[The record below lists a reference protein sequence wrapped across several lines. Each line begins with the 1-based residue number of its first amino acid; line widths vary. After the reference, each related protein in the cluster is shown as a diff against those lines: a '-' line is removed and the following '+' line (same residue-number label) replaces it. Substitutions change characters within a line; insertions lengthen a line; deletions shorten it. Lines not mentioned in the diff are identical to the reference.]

1 MQSKT
6 SFFNRTLFR
15 KNLSR
20 YWPLWGF
27 ASFVG
32 FLAPAALLVRVI
44 QSGETSVAPLRVR
57 EIYYYLLSDAVPI
70 VSIAYAIL
78 CAMAVW
84 SYLYNARSVGMMHSL
99 PIRREGL
106 FLTNLLSGLAM
117 MAIPYLVAGGL
128 GTLLFACCGGFDA
141 WGTLVT
147 VLAVIAQSVTF
158 FGLATF
164 CAFLTGNIFA
174 LPVLYF
180 LLNFL
185 APLGD
190 WLCNLFARGF
200 LFGFTADYSGTVDF
214 LCPMVYLTQR
224 LYVNSEYET
233 VRDSALEYQ
242 NRLTSVTL
250 ENAWLIAAYA
260 AAGLVFLALA
270 YLLYRRRE
278 SERAGDVVAVRVFRP
293 VFRFGVAAL
302 SALLGGRLLYALLWE
317 SFQAG
322 DTFTPVPLA
331 ICLIVAGLIGY
342 YAASM
347 LLAKSLRVFRG
358 SAVGALCLVAACAAF
373 CAGMRYDLFGIERR
387 IPDQNEIAQ
396 LEIYLARNTYYL
408 TPEDQPEL
416 LSGAQDLQRTLIAQ
430 KDLIRSNY
438 ETYRHGGS
446 SSDILTAAGTM
457 QGAETYRH
465 GGSSSDPDASTN
477 IRYVY
482 TLKNGATVERFYTVS
497 FARSDLQ
504 TSGSYANVMDSFVN
518 SPALRQARLRWGDP
532 EFHVESGSFDSQS
545 TGDYFNLGTQECE
558 TLLSAIARDAEN
570 GNWGRYDWFEDDGTA
585 YAMDLSF
592 DFYRDLIDER
602 GTHYQSYDSIYIT
615 VRPEMTETKQALLD
629 LNLATEQDFVT
640 WQELNGIT
648 TEA

>member
-1 MQSKT
+1 
-6 SFFNRTLFR
+6 
-15 KNLSR
+15 
-20 YWPLWGF
+20 
-27 ASFVG
+27 
-32 FLAPAALLVRVI
+32 
-44 QSGETSVAPLRVR
+44 
-57 EIYYYLLSDAVPI
+57 
-70 VSIAYAIL
+70 
-78 CAMAVW
+78 MAVW

-141 WGTLVT
+141 WGTLAT
-147 VLAVIAQSVTF
+147 ILAVIGQSVTF

-293 VFRFGVAAL
+293 VFRFGVAA
-302 SALLGGRLLYALLWE
+302 
-317 SFQAG
+317 
-322 DTFTPVPLA
+322 P
-331 ICLIVAGLIGY
+331 
-342 YAASM
+342 SM
-347 LLAKSLRVFRG
+347 
-358 SAVGALCLVAACAAF
+358 
-373 CAGMRYDLFGIERR
+373 
-387 IPDQNEIAQ
+387 
-396 LEIYLARNTYYL
+396 
-408 TPEDQPEL
+408 
-416 LSGAQDLQRTLIAQ
+416 
-430 KDLIRSNY
+430 
-438 ETYRHGGS
+438 
-446 SSDILTAAGTM
+446 
-457 QGAETYRH
+457 
-465 GGSSSDPDASTN
+465 
-477 IRYVY
+477 
-482 TLKNGATVERFYTVS
+482 
-497 FARSDLQ
+497 
-504 TSGSYANVMDSFVN
+504 TS
-518 SPALRQARLRWGDP
+518 W
-532 EFHVESGSFDSQS
+532 
-545 TGDYFNLGTQECE
+545 T
-558 TLLSAIARDAEN
+558 
-570 GNWGRYDWFEDDGTA
+570 
-585 YAMDLSF
+585 
-592 DFYRDLIDER
+592 
-602 GTHYQSYDSIYIT
+602 
-615 VRPEMTETKQALLD
+615 
-629 LNLATEQDFVT
+629 
-640 WQELNGIT
+640 
-648 TEA
+648 

>member
-44 QSGETSVAPLRVR
+44 QSGETSVEPLLVR
-57 EIYYYLLSDAVPI
+57 EVYYTLLGSAVPI
-70 VSIAYAIL
+70 ISLCYAIL

-84 SYLYNARSVGMMHSL
+84 SYLYNARSVGMMHTL

-147 VLAVIAQSVTF
+147 ILAVIAQSVTF

-174 LPVLYF
+174 LPALYF

-200 LFGFTADYSGTVDF
+200 LFGFTSNYSGTVDF
-214 LCPMVYLTQR
+214 LCPVVYLTQR

-233 VRDSALEYQ
+233 VRDSASEYQ
-242 NRLTSVTL
+242 NLLTSVTL

-317 SFQAG
+317 SFQVG
-322 DTFTPVPLA
+322 DTFTPVPMA
-331 ICLIVAGLIGY
+331 IFLIVAGLIGY

-358 SAVGALCLVAACAAF
+358 SAVGALCLVAACVAF

-387 IPDQNEIAQ
+387 IPDQNEITQ
-396 LEIYLARNTYYL
+396 LEIYLARSTYYL

-430 KDLIRSNY
+430 KDLIQRNY
-438 ETYRHGGS
+438 ETYRHGS
-446 SSDILTAAGTM
+446 V
-457 QGAETYRH
+457 
-465 GGSSSDPDASTN
+465 SSDPDAYTN
-477 IRYVY
+477 IRYIY
-482 TLKNGATVERFYTVS
+482 TLKNGATVERFYVVS

-504 TSGSYANVMDSFVN
+504 TSGSYASVLDAYVN
-518 SPALRQARLRWGDP
+518 SPGMRQARLRWNDP
-532 EFHVESGSFDSQS
+532 EFHMEGGAFNSRS
-545 TGDYFNLGTQECE
+545 TGDYFALGTQECE
-558 TLLSAIARDAEN
+558 GLLSAIAKDAEN
-570 GNWGRYDWFEDDGTA
+570 GNWGRYDWFEDDQAA

-629 LNLATEQDFVT
+629 LNLATQEDFVT
-640 WQELNGIT
+640 WQELNGIVA
-648 TEA
+648 EDMA

>member
-32 FLAPAALLVRVI
+32 FLAPAAALVRLA
-44 QSGETSVAPLRVR
+44 QSGSMSVEPLVVR
-57 EIYYYLLSDAVPI
+57 EGYYYLLGNAVPI
-70 VSIAYAIL
+70 VSLVYAIL

-84 SYLYNARSVGMMHSL
+84 SYLYNPRSVGMMHSL

-141 WGTLVT
+141 WGTLAT
-147 VLAVIAQSVTF
+147 ILAVIGQSVTF

-278 SERAGDVVAVRVFRP
+278 SERAGDVVAVRIFRP

-322 DTFTPVPLA
+322 DTFTPVPMA
-331 ICLIVAGLIGY
+331 VCLIVAGLIGY

-446 SSDILTAAGTM
+446 SSD
-457 QGAETYRH
+457 
-465 GGSSSDPDASTN
+465 PDASTN
-477 IRYVY
+477 IRYIY

-497 FARSDLQ
+497 FARSDL
-504 TSGSYANVMDSFVN
+504 SVPGSYANAMDAYVN

-532 EFHVESGSFDSQS
+532 EFHVESGWFSLQES
-545 TGDYFNLGTQECE
+545 GDNFALGTQECE
-558 TLLSAIARDAEN
+558 RLLSAIAQDAEN

-585 YAMDLSF
+585 YAMDLGF
-592 DFYRDLIDER
+592 DFYRDLIDEH

>member
-57 EIYYYLLSDAVPI
+57 EIYYYLVADAVPI

-84 SYLYNARSVGMMHSL
+84 SYLYHPRSVSMMHSL

-141 WGTLVT
+141 WGTLAT
-147 VLAVIAQSVTF
+147 ILAVIGQSVTF

-260 AAGLVFLALA
+260 AAGLVFLTLA

-358 SAVGALCLVAACAAF
+358 SAVGALCLVAACVAF

-387 IPDQNEIAQ
+387 IPAEGEIAQ

-416 LSGAQDLQRTLIAQ
+416 LAGAQDLQRTLIAQ

-446 SSDILTAAGTM
+446 SSD
-457 QGAETYRH
+457 
-465 GGSSSDPDASTN
+465 PDASTN
-477 IRYVY
+477 IRYIY

-497 FARSDLQ
+497 FARSDL
-504 TSGSYANVMDSFVN
+504 SVPGSYANAMDAYVN

-532 EFHVESGSFDSQS
+532 EFHVESGWFSIQD
-545 TGDYFNLGTQECE
+545 GDDNFTLGTQECE

>member
-57 EIYYYLLSDAVPI
+57 EIYYYLVADAVPI

-141 WGTLVT
+141 WGTLAT

-387 IPDQNEIAQ
+387 IPDQNEITQ

-446 SSDILTAAGTM
+446 SSD
-457 QGAETYRH
+457 
-465 GGSSSDPDASTN
+465 PDASTN

-482 TLKNGATVERFYTVS
+482 TLKNGATVERFYVVS

-545 TGDYFNLGTQECE
+545 AGDYFNLGTQECE
-558 TLLSAIARDAEN
+558 RLLSAIAQDAEN

-592 DFYRDLIDER
+592 DFYRDLIDEH
-602 GTHYQSYDSIYIT
+602 GTHYRSYDSIYIT

>member
-57 EIYYYLLSDAVPI
+57 EIYYYLVADAVPI

-141 WGTLVT
+141 WGTLAT
-147 VLAVIAQSVTF
+147 ILAVIGQSVTF

-260 AAGLVFLALA
+260 AAGLVFLTLA

-396 LEIYLARNTYYL
+396 LEIYLASNTYYL

-430 KDLIRSNY
+430 KDLIRGNY
-438 ETYRHGGS
+438 ETYRHGS
-446 SSDILTAAGTM
+446 T
-457 QGAETYRH
+457 
-465 GGSSSDPDASTN
+465 SSDPDAYTN
-477 IRYVY
+477 IRYIY

-504 TSGSYANVMDSFVN
+504 TSGSYANVMDAYVN

>member
-57 EIYYYLLSDAVPI
+57 EIYYYLVADAVPI

-84 SYLYNARSVGMMHSL
+84 NYLYHPRSVGMMHSL

-117 MAIPYLVAGGL
+117 MAIPYLVAGVL

-141 WGTLVT
+141 WGTLAT
-147 VLAVIAQSVTF
+147 ILAVIGQSVTF

-180 LLNFL
+180 LFNFL

-200 LFGFTADYSGTVDF
+200 LFGFTADYSGSVDF
-214 LCPMVYLTQR
+214 LCPVVYLTQR
-224 LYVNSEYET
+224 LYVSSEYET
-233 VRDSALEYQ
+233 VQASALEYQ
-242 NRLTSVTL
+242 NQLTSVTL

-302 SALLGGRLLYALLWE
+302 SALLGGRLLYALIWE

-358 SAVGALCLVAACAAF
+358 STVGALCLVAACVAF
-373 CAGMRYDLFGIERR
+373 CAGMRFDLFGIESR
-387 IPDQNEIAQ
+387 IPDGSEIAQ
-396 LEIYLARNTYYL
+396 LEIYLANNTYYL

-438 ETYRHGGS
+438 ETYRHGS
-446 SSDILTAAGTM
+446 T
-457 QGAETYRH
+457 
-465 GGSSSDPDASTN
+465 SSDPDAYTN
-477 IRYVY
+477 IRYIY
-482 TLKNGATVERFYTVS
+482 TLKNGSTVERFYTVS
-497 FARSDLQ
+497 FARSDL
-504 TSGSYANVMDSFVN
+504 SVPGSYANAMDAYVN
-518 SPALRQARLRWGDP
+518 SPALRQARLRWSDP
-532 EFHVESGSFDSQS
+532 EFRVESGWFSIQD
-545 TGDYFNLGTQECE
+545 GDDNFSLGTQECE

-585 YAMDLSF
+585 YAMDLGF
-592 DFYRDLIDER
+592 DFYRDLIDEH

-648 TEA
+648 TVA

>member
-44 QSGETSVAPLRVR
+44 QSGETSVEPLVVR
-57 EIYYYLLSDAVPI
+57 EIYYYLVADAVPI
-70 VSIAYAIL
+70 ISLVYAIL

-331 ICLIVAGLIGY
+331 VCLIVAGLIGY

-358 SAVGALCLVAACAAF
+358 SVVGALCLVAACVAF

-387 IPDQNEIAQ
+387 IPAEGEIAQ

-446 SSDILTAAGTM
+446 SSD
-457 QGAETYRH
+457 
-465 GGSSSDPDASTN
+465 PDASTN
-477 IRYVY
+477 IRYTY

-532 EFHVESGSFDSQS
+532 EFHVESGWFSIQD
-545 TGDYFNLGTQECE
+545 GDDNFTLGTQECE

-570 GNWGRYDWFEDDGTA
+570 GNWGRYDWFEDDQSA

-592 DFYRDLIDER
+592 DFYRDLIDEH
-602 GTHYQSYDSIYIT
+602 GTHYRSYDSIYIT

>member
-70 VSIAYAIL
+70 VSIAFAIL

-84 SYLYNARSVGMMHSL
+84 SYLYNPRSVGMMHSL

-141 WGTLVT
+141 WGTLAT
-147 VLAVIAQSVTF
+147 ILAVIGQSVTF

-331 ICLIVAGLIGY
+331 ICLMVAGLIGY

-602 GTHYQSYDSIYIT
+602 GTHYRSYDSIYIT

>member
-57 EIYYYLLSDAVPI
+57 EIYYYLVADAVPI

-99 PIRREGL
+99 PIRRQGL

-141 WGTLVT
+141 WGTLAT
-147 VLAVIAQSVTF
+147 ILAVIGQSVTF

-358 SAVGALCLVAACAAF
+358 SAVGALCLVAACVAF

-387 IPDQNEIAQ
+387 IPDQNEITQ

-446 SSDILTAAGTM
+446 SSD
-457 QGAETYRH
+457 
-465 GGSSSDPDASTN
+465 PDASTN
-477 IRYVY
+477 IRYIY

-497 FARSDLQ
+497 FARSDL
-504 TSGSYANVMDSFVN
+504 SVPGSYANAMDAYVN

-532 EFHVESGSFDSQS
+532 EFHVESGWFSIQD
-545 TGDYFNLGTQECE
+545 GDDNFTLGTQECE

>member
-57 EIYYYLLSDAVPI
+57 EIYYYLVADAVPI

-141 WGTLVT
+141 WGTLAT
-147 VLAVIAQSVTF
+147 ILAVIGQSVTF

-446 SSDILTAAGTM
+446 SSD
-457 QGAETYRH
+457 
-465 GGSSSDPDASTN
+465 PDASTN

-592 DFYRDLIDER
+592 DFYRDLIDEH
-602 GTHYQSYDSIYIT
+602 GTHYRSYDSIYIT

>member
-57 EIYYYLLSDAVPI
+57 EIYYYLVADAVPI

-106 FLTNLLSGLAM
+106 FLTNLISGLAM

-141 WGTLVT
+141 WGTLAT
-147 VLAVIAQSVTF
+147 ILAVIGQSVTF

-347 LLAKSLRVFRG
+347 LVAKSLRVFRG
-358 SAVGALCLVAACAAF
+358 SAVGALCLVAACVAF

-387 IPDQNEIAQ
+387 IPDQNEITQ

-446 SSDILTAAGTM
+446 SSD
-457 QGAETYRH
+457 
-465 GGSSSDPDASTN
+465 PDASTN
-477 IRYVY
+477 IRYIY

-497 FARSDLQ
+497 FARSDL
-504 TSGSYANVMDSFVN
+504 SVPGSYANAMDAYVN

-532 EFHVESGSFDSQS
+532 EFHVESGWFSIQD
-545 TGDYFNLGTQECE
+545 GDDNFTLGTQECE

>member
-1 MQSKT
+1 MQSKI

-15 KNLSR
+15 KNLGR

-27 ASFVG
+27 ASFAG
-32 FLAPAALLVRVI
+32 FLVPAALLVQML
-44 QSGETSVAPLRVR
+44 QSGSMSLEPLRSR

-70 VSIAYAIL
+70 VSLVYAIL

-84 SYLYNARSVGMMHSL
+84 NYLYHPRSVGMMHSL

-141 WGTLVT
+141 WGTLAT

-174 LPVLYF
+174 LPALYF

-200 LFGFTADYSGTVDF
+200 LFGFTADYSGSVDF
-214 LCPMVYLTQR
+214 LCPVVYLTQR
-224 LYVNSEYET
+224 LYVNTEMSYQEVFNVQGGGHSTEY
-233 VRDSALEYQ
+233 VI
-242 NRLTSVTL
+242 TSVTL

-278 SERAGDVVAVRVFRP
+278 SERAGDVVAVRIFRP

-322 DTFTPVPLA
+322 DTFTPVPMA
-331 ICLIVAGLIGY
+331 VCLMVAGLIGY

-373 CAGMRYDLFGIERR
+373 CAGMRFDLFGIESR

-396 LEIYLARNTYYL
+396 LEIYLASNTYYL
-408 TPEDQPEL
+408 TPEEQPEL

-438 ETYRHGGS
+438 ETYRHGS
-446 SSDILTAAGTM
+446 T
-457 QGAETYRH
+457 
-465 GGSSSDPDASTN
+465 SSDPDAYTN
-477 IRYVY
+477 IRYIY
-482 TLKNGATVERFYTVS
+482 TLKNGATVERFYTVF
-497 FARSDLQ
+497 FARSDL
-504 TSGSYANVMDSFVN
+504 SVPGSYANAMDAYVN
-518 SPALRQARLRWGDP
+518 SPALRQARLRWSDP

-602 GTHYQSYDSIYIT
+602 GTHYRSYDSIYIT

>member
-57 EIYYYLLSDAVPI
+57 EIYYYLVADAVPI

-99 PIRREGL
+99 PIRRQGL

-141 WGTLVT
+141 WGTLAT
-147 VLAVIAQSVTF
+147 ILAVIGQSVTF

-358 SAVGALCLVAACAAF
+358 SAVGALCLVAACVAF

-387 IPDQNEIAQ
+387 IPDQNEITQ

-438 ETYRHGGS
+438 
-446 SSDILTAAGTM
+446 
-457 QGAETYRH
+457 ETYRH

-532 EFHVESGSFDSQS
+532 EFHVESGWFSIQD
-545 TGDYFNLGTQECE
+545 GDDNFTLGTQECE

-602 GTHYQSYDSIYIT
+602 GTHYRSYDSIYIT

>member
-141 WGTLVT
+141 WGTLAT
-147 VLAVIAQSVTF
+147 ILAVIGQSVTF

-331 ICLIVAGLIGY
+331 ICLMVAGLIGY

-358 SAVGALCLVAACAAF
+358 SAVGALCLVAACVAF

-387 IPDQNEIAQ
+387 IPDQNEITQ

-446 SSDILTAAGTM
+446 SSD
-457 QGAETYRH
+457 
-465 GGSSSDPDASTN
+465 PDASTN
-477 IRYVY
+477 IRYIY

-497 FARSDLQ
+497 FARSDL
-504 TSGSYANVMDSFVN
+504 SVPGSYANAMDAYVN

-532 EFHVESGSFDSQS
+532 EFHVESGWFSIQD
-545 TGDYFNLGTQECE
+545 GDDNFTLGTQECE

>member
-57 EIYYYLLSDAVPI
+57 EIYYYLVADAVPI

-84 SYLYNARSVGMMHSL
+84 SYLYHPRSVSMMHSL

-141 WGTLVT
+141 WGTLAT
-147 VLAVIAQSVTF
+147 ILAVIGQSVTF

-317 SFQAG
+317 SFQVG

-358 SAVGALCLVAACAAF
+358 SAVGALCLVAACVAF

-387 IPDQNEIAQ
+387 IPDQNEITQ

-446 SSDILTAAGTM
+446 SSD
-457 QGAETYRH
+457 
-465 GGSSSDPDASTN
+465 PDASTN
-477 IRYVY
+477 IRYIY

-532 EFHVESGSFDSQS
+532 EFHVESGWFSIQD
-545 TGDYFNLGTQECE
+545 GDDNFTLGTQECE

-592 DFYRDLIDER
+592 DFYRDLIDEH
-602 GTHYQSYDSIYIT
+602 GTHYRSYDSIYIT

>member
-70 VSIAYAIL
+70 VSIAFAIL

-84 SYLYNARSVGMMHSL
+84 SYLYNPRSVGMMHSL

-141 WGTLVT
+141 WGTLAT
-147 VLAVIAQSVTF
+147 ILAVIGQSVTF

-331 ICLIVAGLIGY
+331 ICLMVAGLIGY

-438 ETYRHGGS
+438 V
-446 SSDILTAAGTM
+446 
-457 QGAETYRH
+457 TYRH

-592 DFYRDLIDER
+592 DFYRDLIDEH
-602 GTHYQSYDSIYIT
+602 GTHYRGYDSIYIT

>member
-57 EIYYYLLSDAVPI
+57 EIYYYLVADAVPI

-84 SYLYNARSVGMMHSL
+84 SYLYHPRSVSMMHSL

-106 FLTNLLSGLAM
+106 FLTNLISGLAM
-117 MAIPYLVAGGL
+117 MAIPYLVAGVL
-128 GTLLFACCGGFDA
+128 GTLIFACCGGFDA
-141 WGTLVT
+141 WGTLAT
-147 VLAVIAQSVTF
+147 ILAVIGQSVTF

-260 AAGLVFLALA
+260 AAGLVFLTLA

-592 DFYRDLIDER
+592 DFYRDLIDEH
-602 GTHYQSYDSIYIT
+602 GTHYRGYDSIYIT

>member
-57 EIYYYLLSDAVPI
+57 EIYYYLVADAVPI

-99 PIRREGL
+99 PIRRQGL

-141 WGTLVT
+141 WGTLAT
-147 VLAVIAQSVTF
+147 TLAVIGQSVTF

-358 SAVGALCLVAACAAF
+358 SAVGALCLVAACVAF

-387 IPDQNEIAQ
+387 IPDQNEITQ

-446 SSDILTAAGTM
+446 SSD
-457 QGAETYRH
+457 
-465 GGSSSDPDASTN
+465 PDASTN
-477 IRYVY
+477 IRYIY

-497 FARSDLQ
+497 FARSDL
-504 TSGSYANVMDSFVN
+504 SVPGSYANAMDAYVN

-532 EFHVESGSFDSQS
+532 EFHVESGWFSIQD
-545 TGDYFNLGTQECE
+545 GDDNFTLGTQECE

>member
-57 EIYYYLLSDAVPI
+57 EIYYYLVADAVPI

-84 SYLYNARSVGMMHSL
+84 SYLYHPRSVSMMHSL

-106 FLTNLLSGLAM
+106 FLTNLISGLAM
-117 MAIPYLVAGGL
+117 MAIPYLVAGVL
-128 GTLLFACCGGFDA
+128 GTLIFACCGGFDA
-141 WGTLVT
+141 WGTLAT
-147 VLAVIAQSVTF
+147 ILAVIGQSVTF

-214 LCPMVYLTQR
+214 LCPVVYLTQR

-233 VRDSALEYQ
+233 VRDSASEYQ
-242 NRLTSVTL
+242 NLLTSVTL

-446 SSDILTAAGTM
+446 SSD
-457 QGAETYRH
+457 
-465 GGSSSDPDASTN
+465 PDASTN

-482 TLKNGATVERFYTVS
+482 TLKNGATVERFYVVS

-592 DFYRDLIDER
+592 DFYRDLIDEH
-602 GTHYQSYDSIYIT
+602 GTHYRSYDSIYIT

>member
-32 FLAPAALLVRVI
+32 FLAPAAALVRLA
-44 QSGETSVAPLRVR
+44 QSGSMSVEPLVVR
-57 EIYYYLLSDAVPI
+57 EGYYYLLGNAVPI
-70 VSIAYAIL
+70 VSLVYAIL

-84 SYLYNARSVGMMHSL
+84 NYLYTPRSVSMMHSL

-141 WGTLVT
+141 WGTLAT
-147 VLAVIAQSVTF
+147 ILAVIGQSVTF

-317 SFQAG
+317 SFQVG

-358 SAVGALCLVAACAAF
+358 SAVGALCLVAACVAF

-387 IPDQNEIAQ
+387 IPDQNEITQ

-438 ETYRHGGS
+438 ETYRHDS
-446 SSDILTAAGTM
+446 T
-457 QGAETYRH
+457 
-465 GGSSSDPDASTN
+465 SSDPDAYTN
-477 IRYVY
+477 IRYIY

-497 FARSDLQ
+497 FARSDL
-504 TSGSYANVMDSFVN
+504 SVPGSYANAMDAYVN

-532 EFHVESGSFDSQS
+532 EFHVESGWFSIQD
-545 TGDYFNLGTQECE
+545 GDDNFTLGTQECE

-585 YAMDLSF
+585 YAMDLGF
-592 DFYRDLIDER
+592 DFYRDLIDEH
-602 GTHYQSYDSIYIT
+602 GTHYRSYDSIHIT

>member
-57 EIYYYLLSDAVPI
+57 EIYYYLVADAVPI

-84 SYLYNARSVGMMHSL
+84 SYLYHPRSVSMMHSL

-141 WGTLVT
+141 WGTLAT
-147 VLAVIAQSVTF
+147 ILAVIGQSVTF

-317 SFQAG
+317 SFQVG
-322 DTFTPVPLA
+322 DTFSPVPMA
-331 ICLIVAGLIGY
+331 IFLIIAGLIGY

-358 SAVGALCLVAACAAF
+358 SAVGALCLVAACIAF

-387 IPDQNEIAQ
+387 IPDQNEITQ

-446 SSDILTAAGTM
+446 SSD
-457 QGAETYRH
+457 
-465 GGSSSDPDASTN
+465 PDASTN
-477 IRYVY
+477 IRYIY

-532 EFHVESGSFDSQS
+532 EFHVESGWFSLQES
-545 TGDYFNLGTQECE
+545 GDNFALGTQECE
-558 TLLSAIARDAEN
+558 RLLSAIAQDAEN

-592 DFYRDLIDER
+592 DFYRDLIDEH
-602 GTHYQSYDSIYIT
+602 GTHYRGYDSIYIT

>member
-331 ICLIVAGLIGY
+331 ICLIVASLIGY

-446 SSDILTAAGTM
+446 SSD
-457 QGAETYRH
+457 
-465 GGSSSDPDASTN
+465 PDASTN

-532 EFHVESGSFDSQS
+532 EFHVESGWFSIQD
-545 TGDYFNLGTQECE
+545 GDDNFTLGTQECE

-602 GTHYQSYDSIYIT
+602 GTHYRSYDSIYIT

>member
-57 EIYYYLLSDAVPI
+57 EIYYYLVADAVPI
-70 VSIAYAIL
+70 VSLVYAIL

-84 SYLYNARSVGMMHSL
+84 NYLYHPRSVGMMHSL
-99 PIRREGL
+99 PIRRQGL

-331 ICLIVAGLIGY
+331 VCLIVAGLIGY

-358 SAVGALCLVAACAAF
+358 SAVGALCLVAACVAF

-387 IPDQNEIAQ
+387 IPDQNEITQ

-446 SSDILTAAGTM
+446 SSD
-457 QGAETYRH
+457 
-465 GGSSSDPDASTN
+465 PDASTN
-477 IRYVY
+477 IRYIY

-532 EFHVESGSFDSQS
+532 EFHVESGWFSIQD
-545 TGDYFNLGTQECE
+545 GDDNFTLGTQECE

-592 DFYRDLIDER
+592 DFYRDLIDEH
-602 GTHYQSYDSIYIT
+602 GTHYRSYDSIYIT

>member
-32 FLAPAALLVRVI
+32 FLAPAALLVRMVQQGDMSI
-44 QSGETSVAPLRVR
+44 APLVVR
-57 EIYYYLLSDAVPI
+57 EGYYALLGYVVPI
-70 VSIAYAIL
+70 VSLCYAVL
-78 CAMAVW
+78 CAMTVW
-84 SYLYNARSVGMMHSL
+84 NYLCNARSVGLMHSL

-117 MAIPYLVAGGL
+117 MLIPYAVAGVFS
-128 GTLLFACCGGFDA
+128 TLLFACCGGFDA

-147 VLAVIAQSVTF
+147 ILGIIGESLTF
-158 FGLATF
+158 FGIATF
-164 CAFLTGNIFA
+164 CAFLTGNLFA
-174 LPVLYF
+174 LPALYF

-190 WLCNLFARGF
+190 WLCNLFAQGF
-200 LFGFTADYSGTVDF
+200 LFGFTADYSGSVDF
-214 LCPMVYLTQR
+214 LSPVVYLYR
-224 LYVNSEYET
+224 NLYYHVEYA
-233 VRDSALEYQ
+233 RDSVTGFETTLSA
-242 NRLTSVTL
+242 VTL
-250 ENAWLIAAYA
+250 EGGWLIALYA
-260 AAGLVFLALA
+260 AAGLLFLGLS
-270 YLLYRRRE
+270 YLLYRRRQ
-278 SERAGDVVAVRVFRP
+278 SERAGDVVAVRAFRP

-302 SALLGGRLLYALLWE
+302 SALLGGRLLYALIWE
-317 SFQAG
+317 SFRAG
-322 DTFTPVPLA
+322 DTFTPVPMA
-331 ICLIVAGLIGY
+331 VCLIVAGLIGY

-358 SAVGALCLVAACAAF
+358 SAVGALCLVVACAAF
-373 CAGMRYDLFGIERR
+373 CAGMRFDLFGIESR

-396 LEIYLARNTYYL
+396 LEIYLASNTYYL

-438 ETYRHGGS
+438 ETYRHGS
-446 SSDILTAAGTM
+446 T
-457 QGAETYRH
+457 
-465 GGSSSDPDASTN
+465 SSDPDAYTN
-477 IRYVY
+477 IRYIY

-497 FARSDLQ
+497 FARSDL
-504 TSGSYANVMDSFVN
+504 SVPGSYASAMDAYVN
-518 SPALRQARLRWGDP
+518 SPGMRQARLRWGDP
-532 EFHVESGSFDSQS
+532 EFHVEGGWFSAQYNGDSYS
-545 TGDYFNLGTQECE
+545 LGTQECE
-558 TLLSAIARDAEN
+558 TLLAAIARDAEN
-570 GNWGRYDWFEDDGTA
+570 GNWGRYDWFADDQAA

-592 DFYRDLIDER
+592 DFYRDLIDEH
-602 GTHYQSYDSIYIT
+602 GTHYQSYDSIYIA

-648 TEA
+648 TDA

>member
-141 WGTLVT
+141 WGTLAT
-147 VLAVIAQSVTF
+147 ILAVIGQSVTF

-224 LYVNSEYET
+224 LYVSSEYET

-446 SSDILTAAGTM
+446 SSD
-457 QGAETYRH
+457 
-465 GGSSSDPDASTN
+465 SDASTN

-592 DFYRDLIDER
+592 DFYRDLIDEH
-602 GTHYQSYDSIYIT
+602 GTHYRSYDSIYIT

>member
-57 EIYYYLLSDAVPI
+57 EIYYYLVADAVPI
-70 VSIAYAIL
+70 VSLVYAIL

-446 SSDILTAAGTM
+446 SSD
-457 QGAETYRH
+457 
-465 GGSSSDPDASTN
+465 PDASTN

-602 GTHYQSYDSIYIT
+602 GTHYRSYDSIYIT

>member
-57 EIYYYLLSDAVPI
+57 EIYYYLVADAVPI

-84 SYLYNARSVGMMHSL
+84 SYLYHPRSVSMMHSL

-141 WGTLVT
+141 WGTLAT
-147 VLAVIAQSVTF
+147 ILAVIGQSVTF

-358 SAVGALCLVAACAAF
+358 SAVGALCLVAACVAF

-387 IPDQNEIAQ
+387 IPDQNEITQ

-446 SSDILTAAGTM
+446 SSD
-457 QGAETYRH
+457 
-465 GGSSSDPDASTN
+465 PDASTN
-477 IRYVY
+477 IRYIY

-532 EFHVESGSFDSQS
+532 EFHVESGWFSIQD
-545 TGDYFNLGTQECE
+545 GDDNFTLGTQECE

>member
-57 EIYYYLLSDAVPI
+57 EIYYYLVADAVPI

-84 SYLYNARSVGMMHSL
+84 SYLYHPRSVSMMHSL

-141 WGTLVT
+141 WGTLAT
-147 VLAVIAQSVTF
+147 ILAVIGQSVTF

-387 IPDQNEIAQ
+387 IPDQNEITQ

-446 SSDILTAAGTM
+446 SSD
-457 QGAETYRH
+457 
-465 GGSSSDPDASTN
+465 PDASTN
-477 IRYVY
+477 IRYIY

-545 TGDYFNLGTQECE
+545 AGDYFNLGTQECE

-592 DFYRDLIDER
+592 DFYRDLIDEH
-602 GTHYQSYDSIYIT
+602 GTHYRSYDSIYIT

>member
-32 FLAPAALLVRVI
+32 FLAPAAALVRLA
-44 QSGETSVAPLRVR
+44 QSGSMSVEPLVVR
-57 EIYYYLLSDAVPI
+57 EGYYYLLGNAVPI
-70 VSIAYAIL
+70 VSLVYAIL

-84 SYLYNARSVGMMHSL
+84 NYLYTPRSVSMMHSL

-141 WGTLVT
+141 WGTLAT
-147 VLAVIAQSVTF
+147 ILAVIGQSVTF

-317 SFQAG
+317 SFQVG

-342 YAASM
+342 YAASV

-358 SAVGALCLVAACAAF
+358 SAVGALCLVAACVAF

-387 IPDQNEIAQ
+387 IPDQNEITQ

-438 ETYRHGGS
+438 ETYRHDS
-446 SSDILTAAGTM
+446 T
-457 QGAETYRH
+457 
-465 GGSSSDPDASTN
+465 SSDPDAYTN
-477 IRYVY
+477 IRYIY

-497 FARSDLQ
+497 FARSDL
-504 TSGSYANVMDSFVN
+504 SVPGSYANAMDAYVN

-532 EFHVESGSFDSQS
+532 EFHVESGWFSLQES
-545 TGDYFNLGTQECE
+545 GDNFALGTQECE
-558 TLLSAIARDAEN
+558 RLLSAIAQDAEN

-585 YAMDLSF
+585 YAMDLGF
-592 DFYRDLIDER
+592 DFYRDLIDEH
-602 GTHYQSYDSIYIT
+602 GTHYRSYDSIHIT

>member
-57 EIYYYLLSDAVPI
+57 EIYYYLVADAVPI

-147 VLAVIAQSVTF
+147 VLAVIGQSVTF

-387 IPDQNEIAQ
+387 IPDQKEITQ

-438 ETYRHGGS
+438 
-446 SSDILTAAGTM
+446 
-457 QGAETYRH
+457 ETYRH

>member
-57 EIYYYLLSDAVPI
+57 EIYYYLVADAVPI

-141 WGTLVT
+141 WGTLAT
-147 VLAVIAQSVTF
+147 ILAVIGQSVTF

-174 LPVLYF
+174 LPALYF
-180 LLNFL
+180 LFNFL

-214 LCPMVYLTQR
+214 LCPVVYLTQR
-224 LYVNSEYET
+224 LYVSSEYET

-242 NRLTSVTL
+242 SLLTSVTL

-260 AAGLVFLALA
+260 AAGLVFLTLA

-278 SERAGDVVAVRVFRP
+278 SERAGDVVAVRIFRP

-322 DTFTPVPLA
+322 DTFTPVPMA
-331 ICLIVAGLIGY
+331 VCLIVAGLIGY

-358 SAVGALCLVAACAAF
+358 SAVRALCLVAACVAF
-373 CAGMRYDLFGIERR
+373 CAGMRFDLFGIESR

-396 LEIYLARNTYYL
+396 LEIYLANNTYYL

-438 ETYRHGGS
+438 VTYRHGS
-446 SSDILTAAGTM
+446 T
-457 QGAETYRH
+457 
-465 GGSSSDPDASTN
+465 SSDPDAYTN
-477 IRYVY
+477 IRYIY

-497 FARSDLQ
+497 FARSDL
-504 TSGSYANVMDSFVN
+504 SVPGSYANAMDAYVN

-570 GNWGRYDWFEDDGTA
+570 GNWGRYDWFENDETA

-602 GTHYQSYDSIYIT
+602 GTHYQGYDSIHIT

>member
-1 MQSKT
+1 M
-6 SFFNRTLFR
+6 
-15 KNLSR
+15 
-20 YWPLWGF
+20 
-27 ASFVG
+27 G

-57 EIYYYLLSDAVPI
+57 EIYYYLVADAVPI

-84 SYLYNARSVGMMHSL
+84 SYLYHPRSVSMMHSL

-446 SSDILTAAGTM
+446 SSD
-457 QGAETYRH
+457 
-465 GGSSSDPDASTN
+465 PDASTN

-482 TLKNGATVERFYTVS
+482 TLKNGATVERFYVVS

-558 TLLSAIARDAEN
+558 TLLSAIAQDAEN

-592 DFYRDLIDER
+592 DFYRDLIDEH
-602 GTHYQSYDSIYIT
+602 GTHYRSYDSIYIT

-640 WQELNGIT
+640 WWELNGIT
-648 TEA
+648 TDA